1 MRSLRHIAFGLIGCL
16 LTLMGCQMEE
26 AWSTPPGTGYLIIEA
41 IPYAGVTTKSSVP
54 ENYNPTQLQVEI
66 RNAAGELVKSTD
78 NYEKN
83 WKGTRIDLPA
93 GNYTITASSAGF
105 DGQASGFDIPY
116 YVGTQTVTVT
126 NRKEVQAD
134 VVCRL
139 ANVKVSVAFDATFQS
154 TFKSAQVTIA
164 SKVSG
169 IAAQVVR
176 MGTAYSAIYLPEG
189 NFTAK
194 VELTN
199 KANQTHSLTREFTDV
214 KARDHF
220 QLNYKVV
227 EQGNAS
233 ITVEADSQEQLF
245 SFTFNVSKQV
255 VTSLGVKMPNTWST
269 FAYLEGEVTS
279 FTGTMDPAGMTFEWK
294 RPEESQ
300 WNSLPAQQN
309 GQSYTQKLTG
319 LTPGT
324 NYQYRMSYTKGEE
337 SYTSEAL
344 TFSTETQTELPNGKM
359 DDWYKNDKTWYAISA
374 ADYQS
379 GNRFWDSSN
388 PGSTTGA
395 GALINVNP
403 TTGNS
408 SVVHTPGGQ
417 SAQFKSQ
424 YLSAMGIG
432 KFAAAS
438 LYAGQF
444 MNLVGTSGAKLR
456 FGQPFTARPTQL
468 RGWAQYAGVSIDYK
482 GENQPAGTVNK
493 GDPDLWSAYIALVD
507 LGSADGIYVDNTDMS
522 TFPNYD
528 TDERVVA
535 YGALPDSECGNTTD
549 WKQFTINLVYRSLTR
564 KPTHIIIVLS
574 SSKHGDYFTG
584 GNGSLLYLDDLELVY
599 GDNPITK

>member
-1 MRSLRHIAFGLIGCL
+1 
-16 LTLMGCQMEE
+16 
-26 AWSTPPGTGYLIIEA
+26 
-41 IPYAGVTTKSSVP
+41 
-54 ENYNPTQLQVEI
+54 
-66 RNAAGELVKSTD
+66 
-78 NYEKN
+78 
-83 WKGTRIDLPA
+83 
-93 GNYTITASSAGF
+93 
-105 DGQASGFDIPY
+105 
-116 YVGTQTVTVT
+116 
-126 NRKEVQAD
+126 
-134 VVCRL
+134 
-139 ANVKVSVAFDATFQS
+139 
-154 TFKSAQVTIA
+154 
-164 SKVSG
+164 
-169 IAAQVVR
+169 
-176 MGTAYSAIYLPEG
+176 
-189 NFTAK
+189 
-194 VELTN
+194 
-199 KANQTHSLTREFTDV
+199 
-214 KARDHF
+214 
-220 QLNYKVV
+220 
-227 EQGNAS
+227 
-233 ITVEADSQEQLF
+233 
-245 SFTFNVSKQV
+245 
-255 VTSLGVKMPNTWST
+255 
-269 FAYLEGEVTS
+269 
-279 FTGTMDPAGMTFEWK
+279 
-294 RPEESQ
+294 
-300 WNSLPAQQN
+300 
-309 GQSYTQKLTG
+309 
-319 LTPGT
+319 
-324 NYQYRMSYTKGEE
+324 
-337 SYTSEAL
+337 
-344 TFSTETQTELPNGKM
+344 M

-468 RGWAQYAGVSIDYK
+468 RGWAQYTGVNIDYK

-535 YGALPDSECGNTTD
+535 YGALPDSECGSTTD